1 MLLIENKKDSDMVAT
16 KKTYETRNSLS
27 ESTRVEMIALMN
39 QELANTFDLHSQIK
53 QAHWN
58 VKGMNFIA
66 LHELF
71 DQVAAVVLAFGDT
84 IAERITA
91 LGGEAMGTIRM
102 AAKTSE
108 LSEFP
113 MGIKGGEEFVQ
124 AVADRVAAY
133 ANSARDAIDTAEE
146 AGDTATEDMFTEIAR
161 TMDEQLYFIEA
172 HLQG

>member
-1 MLLIENKKDSDMVAT
+1 MVAT
-16 KKTYETRNSLS
+16 KKLHKTRISLS
-27 ESTRVEMIALMN
+27 ENTRVDMIALMN

-71 DQVAAVVLAFGDT
+71 DDIAAVVLAFGDT

-91 LGGEAMGTIRM
+91 LGGEAMGTVRM
-102 AAKTSE
+102 SAKTSE
-108 LSEFP
+108 LPEFP
-113 MGIKGGEEFVQ
+113 TDITTGEEYVQ

-133 ANSARDAIDTAEE
+133 ANSARDAIDTASE

-161 TMDEQLYFIEA
+161 DMDKQLYFVES